1 MAVKVNKV
9 VLVDENDRVVGEME
23 KMQAHKRARLH
34 RAVSV
39 FIVNS
44 RKEWL
49 LQKRADEKYHSAGLW
64 SNTSCTH
71 PLKDEDS
78 EICAK
83 RRLKEEM
90 GIDAE
95 LQYVFNFIYRAELNN
110 ALCEHELDHVYIGMT
125 DEKPEVNPDEVSEWK
140 YVSYDELK
148 RDLKDHPERYTA
160 WFKKMHKKIY
170 RLLDDEFKN
179 D

>member
-1 MAVKVNKV
+1 MALKVNKV
-9 VLVDENDRVVGEME
+9 VLVDENDQIVGEME
-23 KMQAHKRARLH
+23 KMQAHKKARLH

-44 RKEWL
+44 KKEWL
-49 LQKRADEKYHSAGLW
+49 LQRRAEEKYHSGGLW

-71 PLKDEDS
+71 PMMNEES

-90 GIDAE
+90 GIDTH
-95 LQYVFNFIYRAELNN
+95 LQYVFNFIYRADLDNS
-110 ALCEHELDHVYIGMT
+110 LYEHELDHVYIGMT
-125 DEKPEVNPDEVSEWK
+125 DASPMINENEVSDWK

-148 RDLKDHPERYTA
+148 KDLKEHPDHYTA
-160 WFKKMHKKIY
+160 WFKKMHKKVY
-170 RLLDDEFKN
+170 RLLDDQFKN
-179 D
+179 E